1 MSADAL
7 PADAPQTGDMR
18 RYARLLRYLRPHLGW
33 FLLAVVGFLL
43 AAGGEAYF
51 ARLLGDIVDAFESPA
66 MHHVWLFPA
75 LMLAAAAV
83 RAVGAVVGDFLMS
96 RISFRIVHVIRHE
109 LFARL
114 VTLPSAFFDRSAQ
127 GALVSRLTYNTAQL
141 RDTVTD
147 AVKIVIQD
155 GGKVLVLLAFMLY
168 ANWMLTLIFLAV
180 APIVGSIVRYASRRF
195 RRISRRVQRSMGDVT
210 QIASETVSGYRVMRT
225 FGGEPYERDRF
236 VAASERNRRQ
246 NLKMAATKAV
256 STQTIQLL
264 VAIALALLV
273 GLLFQPG
280 VAAGMSS
287 GDLIAYIGYAGLLAN
302 PIKKLS
308 EVNARLQ
315 RGLAAA
321 EDVFWQLDQTPEA
334 DTGER
339 TVERAVGRIE
349 FRDVSFRY
357 EEAGRDALGGVS
369 FTVEPGET
377 VALVGRSGA
386 GKSTLASLIARFYD
400 ATDGTILLDGAP
412 VEDYT
417 LANLREQI
425 ALVSQDVTLFND
437 TLRRNI
443 AYGRL
448 AEASEREI
456 ERAVHGAHVD
466 QFVDDLSAGL
476 DTVLGD
482 DGVLLSG
489 GQRQRVAI
497 ARALLKD
504 APILILDEA
513 TSALDPE
520 SERHIRDALDEA
532 MRGRTTLVIAHRL
545 STIENADRIVVLADG
560 RVAEIGRHAD
570 LIAAGGAYAQLYR
583 SQFANGDEGDGP
595 TETPAP
601 GPVVRAP
608 AVPARTALER
618 SWYGD
623 RWWTLLLR
631 PLGALFAALVR
642 YRRRRFRAGRGAT
655 WRAPVPVVVVGNV
668 TVGGTGKSPL
678 VIWLANWLRAQG
690 ASPGIVL
697 RGYRRRRRPRVRY
710 PLLVTA
716 GTPASRAGDEAV
728 MTARA
733 TGAPVVV
740 APDRVAAVRHLL
752 DHASCDVVLCD
763 DGLQHYALERD
774 LEIAVL
780 DGDRGVGNGCCLPAG
795 PLREPASRLA
805 EVDLVIANG
814 AATGLAAPEYTMAVR
829 PVAFRNLTSGA
840 TVSAERFAERVAS
853 ADGGTVH
860 AVSAIGNPDRFHRT
874 LTELGLAPVQRPF
887 PDHHAFVA
895 ADLAVPVGACIVVT
909 EKDAARIADLPD
921 VPDDCW
927 ALEVAMEPDAAFQ
940 AAVAEALRSRGV
952 DV

>member
-1 MSADAL
+1 MSTDEARDTA
-7 PADAPQTGDMR
+7 APTTGDLR
-18 RYARLLRYLRPHLGW
+18 RYGRLLRYLRPHVGW
-33 FLLAVVGFLL
+33 FLVAVVGFLL

-51 ARLLGDIVDAFESPA
+51 ARLLGDIVDAYANKDASHA
-66 MHHVWLFPA
+66 WLFPT

-127 GALVSRLTYNTAQL
+127 GALVSRLTYNTSQL

-155 GGKVLVLLAFMLY
+155 GGKVIVLLAFMLY

-180 APIVGSIVRYASRRF
+180 APIVGLIVRYASHRF

-210 QIASETVSGYRVMRT
+210 QIAFEAVSGYRVMRT

-236 VAASERNRRQ
+236 AAASERNRRQ

-321 EDVFWQLDQTPEA
+321 EDVFWQLDQAPEP
-334 DTGER
+334 DTGEQ
-339 TVERAVGRIE
+339 TLERALGRIE
-349 FRDVSFRY
+349 FRNVSFRY
-357 EEAGRDALGGVS
+357 EEGARDALRDVS

-400 ATDGTILLDGAP
+400 ATGGTILLDGVP

-417 LANLREQI
+417 LAALREQI
-425 ALVSQDVTLFND
+425 ALVTQQVTLFND

-448 AEASEREI
+448 AAATDEEI
-456 ERAVHGAHVD
+456 DQAVRGAHVD
-466 QFVDDLSAGL
+466 QFVDDLADGL

-513 TSALDPE
+513 TSALDAE
-520 SERHIRDALDEA
+520 SERHIRAALEAA

-545 STIENADRIVVLADG
+545 STIESADRIVVLGEG
-560 RVAEIGRHAD
+560 RILEAGRHAELMD
-570 LIAAGGAYAQLYR
+570 AGGAYAQLYR
-583 SQFANGDEGDGP
+583 SQFANGDEGEAP
-595 TETPAP
+595 SEAETPPP
-601 GPVVRAP
+601 GTREPVVRPVTAP
-608 AVPARTALER
+608 ER
-618 SWYGD
+618 AWYGD
-623 RWWTLLLR
+623 GRWTMFLR
-631 PLGALFAALVR
+631 PLAWLFAALAA
-642 YRRRRFRAGRGAT
+642 YRRRRFRNGRRAT
-655 WRAPVPVVVVGNV
+655 WRAPVPVVVVGNI

-678 VIWLANWLRAQG
+678 VIWLANWLRERG
-690 ASPGIVL
+690 RSPGVVL
-697 RGYRRRRRPRVRY
+697 RGHRRKRWPRVRY

-716 GTPASRAGDEAV
+716 QTAASRAGEEAV
-728 MTARA
+728 MIARA
-733 TGAPVVV
+733 AGVPVVA

-752 DHASCDVVLCD
+752 EHTPCDIVLCD

-780 DGDRGVGNGCCLPAG
+780 DGERGIGNGHCLPAG
-795 PLREPASRLA
+795 PLREPPARLA
-805 EVDLVIANG
+805 EVDFVIANG
-814 AATGLAAPEYTMAVR
+814 EATGLARDEYTMAVR
-829 PVAFRNLTSGA
+829 PVALRNMKSGE
-840 TVSAERFAERVAS
+840 TVPAERFAERIAGPLV
-853 ADGGTVH
+853 
-860 AVSAIGNPDRFHRT
+860 AVSGIGNPTRFHRT
-874 LTELGLAPVQRPF
+874 LSELGLAPEHRTF
-887 PDHHAFVA
+887 PDHHAFVE
-895 ADLAVPVGACIVVT
+895 ADVSVPPGASVVVT
-909 EKDAARIADLPD
+909 EKDAPKIAELRETPA
-921 VPDDCW
+921 DCW
-927 ALEVAMEPDAAFQ
+927 VLQVSTVPAPAFEPAL
-940 AAVAEALRSRGV
+940 AEALRSHGV
-952 DV
+952 EV

>member
-66 MHHVWLFPA
+66 MHHVWLFPV

-180 APIVGSIVRYASRRF
+180 APVVGSIVRYASRRF
-195 RRISRRVQRSMGDVT
+195 RRISRGVQRSMGDVT
-210 QIASETVSGYRVMRT
+210 RIASETVSGYRVMRT
-225 FGGEPYERDRF
+225 FGGESYERDRF

-357 EEAGRDALGGVS
+357 EEAGRDALERVS
-369 FTVEPGET
+369 LTVEPGET

-400 ATDGTILLDGAP
+400 TTGGTILLDGAP
-412 VEDYT
+412 VEEYM

-425 ALVSQDVTLFND
+425 ALVTQDVTLFND

-448 AEASEREI
+448 AEASDEEI
-456 ERAVHGAHVD
+456 ERAVHGSHVD

-520 SERHIRDALDEA
+520 SERHIRDALDQA

-560 RVAEIGRHAD
+560 RVAETGRHAD

-583 SQFANGDEGDGP
+583 SQFANGDEADGP
-595 TETPAP
+595 TGTPAP
-601 GPVVRAP
+601 APVARAP
-608 AVPARTALER
+608 AVPPRTALEQ
-618 SWYGD
+618 SWYAH
-623 RWWTLLLR
+623 RWWTPLLR

-642 YRRRRFRAGRGAT
+642 YRRRRFRAGRGAA

-678 VIWLANWLRAQG
+678 VIWLANWLRGQG

-728 MTARA
+728 MIARA

-763 DGLQHYALERD
+763 DGLQHYALDRD
-774 LEIAVL
+774 VEIAVL

-814 AATGLAAPEYTMAVR
+814 AATGLAAPEYTMEVR
-829 PVAFRNLTSGA
+829 PVAFRNLASGA
-840 TVSAERFAERVAS
+840 TVPAERFTERIAS
-853 ADGGTVH
+853 ARGGTVH
-860 AVSAIGNPDRFHRT
+860 AVSAIGNPERFHRT
-874 LTELGLAPVQRPF
+874 LRELGLAPVRRSF
-887 PDHHAFVA
+887 PDHHPFVA
-895 ADLAVPVGACIVVT
+895 ADLAVPEGACIVVT
-909 EKDAARIADLPD
+909 EKDAARIAELSN
-921 VPDDCW
+921 VSDDCW
-927 ALEVAMEPDAAFQ
+927 ALEVVMVPDADFQ

>member
-1 MSADAL
+1 MSVDETPA
-7 PADAPQTGDMR
+7 ADAPTTGDLR
-18 RYARLLRYLRPHLGW
+18 RYRRLLGYLKPHVGW
-33 FLLAVVGFLL
+33 FLVAVVGFLL

-51 ARLLGDIVDAFESPA
+51 ARLLGDIVDAYEAKDASDA
-66 MHHVWLFPA
+66 WLFPL
-75 LMLAAAAV
+75 LMLVAAAV

-127 GALVSRLTYNTAQL
+127 GSLVSRLTYNTAQL

-155 GGKVLVLLAFMLY
+155 GGKVIVLLAFMLY

-180 APIVGSIVRYASRRF
+180 APVVGAIVRYASRRF
-195 RRISRRVQRSMGDVT
+195 RRISRRIQSSMGDAT
-210 QIASETVSGYRVMRT
+210 QIASEAVSGYRVMRI
-225 FGGEPYERDRF
+225 FGGEAYERDRF
-236 VAASERNRRQ
+236 VAASESNRRQ

-321 EDVFWQLDQTPEA
+321 EDVFWQLDQTPEP
-334 DTGER
+334 DTGTR
-339 TVERAVGRIE
+339 AVERVRGRIE
-349 FRDVSFRY
+349 FRNVSFRY
-357 EEAGRDALGGVS
+357 EEAGRDALRDVS

-412 VEDYT
+412 VEEYT
-417 LANLREQI
+417 LAALREQI
-425 ALVSQDVTLFND
+425 ALVTQQVTLFND

-448 AEASEREI
+448 AEATDDEI
-456 ERAVHGAHVD
+456 AGAVRGAHVD
-466 QFVDDLSAGL
+466 QFVDDLAAGL

-513 TSALDPE
+513 TSALDAE
-520 SERHIRDALDEA
+520 SERHVRAALDAA

-560 RVAEIGRHAD
+560 GVVETGRHEE
-570 LIAAGGAYAQLYR
+570 LMGAGGAYAQLYR
-583 SQFANGDEGDGP
+583 SQFANGSEEMASAGP
-595 TETPAP
+595 PAEQT
-601 GPVVRAP
+601 GS
-608 AVPARTALER
+608 AVPVPRPRTTLER
-618 SWYGD
+618 AWYGGA
-623 RWWTLLLR
+623 RWTVFLR
-631 PLGALFAALVR
+631 PLAALFAALAA
-642 YRRRRFRAGRGAT
+642 RRRRQFRSGRRAT
-655 WRAPVPVVVVGNV
+655 WRAPVPVVVVGNI

-678 VIWLANWLRAQG
+678 VIWLANWLRARG
-690 ASPGIVL
+690 RSPGIVL
-697 RGYRRRRRPRVRY
+697 RGYRRGRRSRVRY
-710 PLLVTA
+710 PLSVTPT
-716 GTPASRAGDEAV
+716 TPASAAGDEAV
-728 MTARA
+728 MIARA
-733 TGAPVVV
+733 TGAPVVA
-740 APDRVAAVRHLL
+740 APDRVAAARHLL
-752 DHASCDVVLCD
+752 ERNACDVVLCD
-763 DGLQHYALERD
+763 DGLQHYALQRD
-774 LEIAVL
+774 VEIIVL
-780 DGDRGVGNGCCLPAG
+780 DGERGIGNGHCLPAG
-795 PLREPASRLA
+795 PLREPPARLA

-814 AATGLAAPEYTMAVR
+814 RATGLAAREHTMAMR
-829 PVAFRNLTSGA
+829 PVAFRNLRSGE
-840 TVSAERFAERVAS
+840 TLPAESFAERVTGAL
-853 ADGGTVH
+853 H
-860 AVSAIGNPDRFHRT
+860 AVSGIGNPARFHHA
-874 LTELGLAPVQRPF
+874 LTGLGLVPVHRAF
-887 PDHHAFVA
+887 GDHHAFVE
-895 ADLAVPVGACIVVT
+895 ADLSVPAGGCVVVT
-909 EKDAARIADLPD
+909 EKDAVKIAEFPT
-921 VPDDCW
+921 VPEDCW
-927 ALEVAMEPDAAFQ
+927 VLEASAAPSAECE
-940 AAVAEALRSRGV
+940 AAVAEALRARGL